1 MLEILYDHYKETC
14 SITAEVIKRRDKL
27 IIYVVLTTTLLVLQG
42 VLPEVSSETLSNI
55 LSHQFG
61 VTTSIDLSVI
71 GSLLWFVLLLLLLR
85 YFQSSMFVERQYP
98 YIHKL
103 EEEIGG
109 GVLAR
114 EGKAYLEKYPI
125 FSNWM
130 WLLYTIVFPVLLFSI
145 VLAKIIS
152 EITYACINGWSYTT
166 HLNIVIALL
175 IIISISLYLFSLH
188 SKEK

>member
-1 MLEILYDHYKETC
+1 
-14 SITAEVIKRRDKL
+14 
-27 IIYVVLTTTLLVLQG
+27 
-42 VLPEVSSETLSNI
+42 
-55 LSHQFG
+55 
-61 VTTSIDLSVI
+61 
-71 GSLLWFVLLLLLLR
+71 
-85 YFQSSMFVERQYP
+85 MFVERQYP